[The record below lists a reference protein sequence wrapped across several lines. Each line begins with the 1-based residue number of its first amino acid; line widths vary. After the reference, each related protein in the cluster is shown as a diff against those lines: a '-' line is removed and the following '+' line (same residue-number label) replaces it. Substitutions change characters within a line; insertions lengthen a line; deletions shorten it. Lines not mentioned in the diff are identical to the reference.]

1 MLTIYVSGFR
11 DLDPTFPRFR
21 ALGFRVWG
29 LGYSYN
35 DLYLAL

>member
-21 ALGFRVWG
+21 ALGFRVEG
-29 LGYSYN
+29 LGFR
-35 DLYLAL
+35 LQLQ